1 MTRLVRALEWSPVRQ
16 PTRTSSRANP
26 GLTYSQR
33 LVERESRVS
42 SRAISL
48 RKRWNDCD
56 SPHKRCAMCQGDCP
70 WHAIA
75 PGTGGSCLRAAPHLP
90 RGENGP
96 SDAASRVF
104 LLFLVHTR
112 HATPPRAIVFT
123 TIPNTN
129 LAAKAMRLA
138 SAPRMTVTIA
148 ACAILSAL
156 FLLPTRANVQSS
168 LCII

>member
-1 MTRLVRALEWSPVRQ
+1 MIATR
-16 PTRTSSRANP
+16 PTNGVP
-26 GLTYSQR
+26 CVKG
-33 LVERESRVS
+33 
-42 SRAISL
+42 
-48 RKRWNDCD
+48 
-56 SPHKRCAMCQGDCP
+56 
-70 WHAIA
+70 IA
-75 PGTGGSCLRAAPHLP
+75 PGMQSRRGRVDHACARLQICRAGKTVRRTLR
-90 RGENGP
+90 REC
-96 SDAASRVF
+96 F

-123 TIPNTN
+123 TIPHTN
-129 LAAKAMRLA
+129 LAAKATRLA